1 MPAYLSA
8 RGVEIGPLLKEV
20 DLVAGALADPQQLI
34 PLNSAAQVFALAA
47 QRLGD
52 PAFGI
57 SYAKSF
63 PLGGTGLL
71 GHLMLSSPTVRDVFH
86 VVTRYLE
93 IHMTQMR
100 TRSEE
105 DKGIGLFTFAWPSTL
120 TAPMLHYTG
129 FYLASLIIRLR
140 RATGENWQPL
150 SALFQHRAPEVLGD
164 YRKFFGKRLKFDQAA
179 NGIAVDATTLNK
191 PMPKVME
198 GLFESVLELGNRRL
212 KEQATPEDVAS
223 ALHARIAERLASGE
237 PFDLEAVAT
246 AMNMPSRAL
255 QWRLE
260 QEATTYEKVLL
271 LTRVVLAE
279 QYLRDSNH
287 RLTKIANLLG
297 FSELSA
303 FTRWSQRQFKMTPSA
318 YRKHLRAS
326 KL

>member
-1 MPAYLSA
+1 MPLSEPTVRSSILRPMPAYLSA

-100 TRSEE
+100 TRFEE

-150 SALFQHRAPEVLGD
+150 SAPFPASCTRGPRGLSQVL
-164 YRKFFGKRLKFDQAA
+164 RQAA
-179 NGIAVDATTLNK
+179 EVR
-191 PMPKVME
+191 
-198 GLFESVLELGNRRL
+198 SSRQRHCRRCDDT
-212 KEQATPEDVAS
+212 QQT
-223 ALHARIAERLASGE
+223 HA
-237 PFDLEAVAT
+237 
-246 AMNMPSRAL
+246 
-255 QWRLE
+255 
-260 QEATTYEKVLL
+260 
-271 LTRVVLAE
+271 
-279 QYLRDSNH
+279 
-287 RLTKIANLLG
+287 
-297 FSELSA
+297 
-303 FTRWSQRQFKMTPSA
+303 
-318 YRKHLRAS
+318 
-326 KL
+326 